1 MRIAARAACAF
12 AAFFLPHQALAQES
26 DAESKSSD
34 IVVTGDRDLD
44 RKVTAFVGA
53 LTRAAPSA
61 QLERFESPICPAALG
76 LSKSNRAAVEQRL
89 RTVAKAAGVAVAP
102 EDCSVNVLLVVTD
115 NKRAFIEAL
124 QNKHRRFLGNLT
136 PTESRRL
143 ATGPGPTA
151 AWQLTLPVTA
161 RGTAASTD
169 GCDMCFFNRTTEL
182 TSRITTAT
190 RPVINASALV
200 IERGAL
206 TGLDATQLADY
217 GAMRLFGR
225 TNPERLAGM
234 SAPTILSVIDAPMG
248 SEVPITLTPWDL
260 GFLRG
265 LYSSPKNVYSGAQ
278 RAAIVREIGKALDPA
293 KRGMD

>member
-1 MRIAARAACAF
+1 MRIVARAACAV

-26 DAESKSSD
+26 KADAEQSE
-34 IVVTGDRDLD
+34 IVITGDRDLD
-44 RKVTAFVGA
+44 RRVTNFVGA

-76 LSKSNRAAVEQRL
+76 LSKANRTAVEQRL
-89 RTVAKAAGVAVAP
+89 RSVAKAAGIEVAP

-136 PTESRRL
+136 PTQTRRL
-143 ATGPGPTA
+143 ATAPGPTA

-161 RGTAASTD
+161 RGTDASTD

-182 TSRITTAT
+182 SSRITAAT

-200 IERGAL
+200 VERGVL
-206 TGLDATQLADY
+206 SGLDATQLADY
-217 GAMRLFGR
+217 AAMRLYGR
-225 TNPERLAGM
+225 TDPARLAG
-234 SAPTILSVIDAPMG
+234 SNAHTILTILEAPDG
-248 SEVPITLTPWDL
+248 AEVPITLTPWDL

-265 LYSSPKNVYSGAQ
+265 LYASPKNVYSGAQ
-278 RAAIVREIGKALDPA
+278 RAEIVREIGKALDPA
-293 KRGMD
+293 RSGRN